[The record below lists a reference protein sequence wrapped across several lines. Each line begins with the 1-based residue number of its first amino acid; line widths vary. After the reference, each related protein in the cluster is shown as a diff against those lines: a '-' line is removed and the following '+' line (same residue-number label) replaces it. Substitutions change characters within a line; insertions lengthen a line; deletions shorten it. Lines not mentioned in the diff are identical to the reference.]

1 MSTLKEEDIKLNI
14 PSSEKRTENE
24 EEEDEKEEDEE
35 IQNKNNTINTNTYS
49 NINTTVTIN
58 NPPLKINHLKELE
71 KGNFMPSILLL
82 DQKKINVNDEINPE
96 GDCLIHYACKFCF
109 FNVFRTLI
117 EIFNADINKQNKFG
131 LTPFHILCKKLQENY
146 FLVSYILKL
155 DGLKYDLI
163 DNNGRSPIF
172 YAIEYDYVDVFYNL
186 CYYKVNLNQKDNDGN
201 GLIYYALKYD
211 NLISLKFLLFH
222 SGMKL
227 KNEIKNLSDILITN
241 NGSKCCKYLLKY
253 HHNEIEFN
261 NNKKLS
267 LKKYTKYN
275 LFNYD
280 FIKTVSIYYNNNFI
294 IALFYILFKSNY
306 RIYNLSYLIKFH
318 FLNKFSPH
326 FKRLLITIYSITM
339 CLIFTFLY
347 FKLNKVPFKLNFS
360 LLIHLY
366 QLSTIL
372 FILYSVYYLFY
383 NKTPEKIKN
392 FYTKNKYNYNDLG
405 TQTDTVL
412 FHTQQAFERN
422 IFNLCEKG
430 ESCPICLIKKS
441 KSTVHCNVCNKCVNN
456 FYFHSKFLDLCINDE
471 NVGYYITLIL
481 CVWFIHFSLIAQI
494 KQIITVD
501 YYNDNKDEQYFFAMI
516 YYFFGE
522 ASLLL
527 ILVVLFLLISGILL
541 FGFNMDLLI
550 CKGAQT
556 TYYLMFNTHKI
567 PSGKIMKR
575 KEKYCNIPKIN
586 TVNFGT
592 FIKNFFCPCKRKI
605 KD

>member
-1 MSTLKEEDIKLNI
+1 MSSIKEEDVKLNV
-14 PSSEKRTENE
+14 PSSERKNENE
-24 EEEDEKEEDEE
+24 EEEEEEKEEEE
-35 IQNKNNTINTNTYS
+35 IENNNNNNNIINTNTYS
-49 NINTTVTIN
+49 NINTTFSIN

-109 FNVFRTLI
+109 FNVLRTLI

-131 LTPFHILCKKLQENY
+131 LTPFHFLCKKMQENF
-146 FLVSYILKL
+146 FLVSYMLKI
-155 DGLKYDLI
+155 DGLKYDI
-163 DNNGRSPIF
+163 CDNNGRSPIF

-186 CYYKVNLNQKDNDGN
+186 CYYKVNFNQKDNDGN
-201 GLIYYALKYD
+201 GLFYYALKYD
-211 NLISLKFLLFH
+211 NLIALKFLLFH

-227 KNEIKNLSDILITN
+227 KKEIKNICDIFITN
-241 NGSKCCKYLLKY
+241 DGSKCCKYLLKY
-253 HHNEIEFN
+253 HINEIEI
-261 NNKKLS
+261 NNKIS
-267 LKKYTKYN
+267 LKNYTKYN

-280 FIKTVSIYYNNNFI
+280 FIKTVFYYYNNNFI
-294 IALFYILFKSNY
+294 VALFYILFKSNY
-306 RIYNLSYLIKFH
+306 RIYNLSYLLKFH
-318 FLNKFSPH
+318 LLNKFPH
-326 FKRLLITIYSITM
+326 FKRLLISIYSILM

-347 FKLNKVPFKLNFS
+347 FKLNKVPFRLNFS

-392 FYTKNKYNYNDLG
+392 FYSKNKYNYNDLG

-422 IFNLCEKG
+422 VFNLCEKG
-430 ESCPICLIKKS
+430 ESCSICLIKKS
-441 KSTVHCNVCNKCVNN
+441 KSTVHCNICDRCVNN
-456 FYFHSKFLDLCINDE
+456 FYFHSKFLDLCISDE

-494 KQIITVD
+494 KEIIMVD
-501 YYNDNKDEQYFFAMI
+501 YFVDNKEERYFFAMI

-522 ASLLL
+522 AGFLLTF
-527 ILVVLFLLISGILL
+527 IVLYLLISGVLL
-541 FGFNMDLLI
+541 FGLNMDLMI

-556 TYYLMFNTHKI
+556 TYYLMFNSHKI

-586 TVNFGT
+586 TVSIGS
-592 FIKNFFCPCKRKI
+592 FIKNFFCPCKKKI